1 VLNPSI
7 TGVPRRVAKGT
18 PALLVAAALCAATT
32 PAAEAHHTD
41 GCLTRACDL
50 RVTAKQHAE
59 RERVL
64 IRRCGQRTP
73 RWCVERAIH
82 TYRLGGWRAA
92 WMRRVPGC
100 ESRWNPYAYN
110 PSGATGLFQFL
121 PSTWTTTRY
130 GRRSITSAKW
140 QALAAAWMLRQ
151 GRSREWVCS

>member
-1 VLNPSI
+1 MPRSSTVTVL
-7 TGVPRRVAKGT
+7 A
-18 PALLVAAALCAATT
+18 AATT
-32 PAAEAHHTD
+32 LALAAPTQAHHAG
-41 GCLTRACDL
+41 GCLTRACDT
-50 RVTAKQHAE
+50 RVALKKHQQ

-64 IRRCGQRTP
+64 IHRCTQRTP

-82 TYRLGGWRAA
+82 TYRLNGWQAA

-110 PSGATGLFQFL
+110 PSGATGLYQFM
-121 PSTWTTTRY
+121 PGTWVTTRY

-151 GRSREWVCS
+151 GRSREWSCG